1 MLGPSFLVFR
11 RPSHQG
17 RLGLLDSARTLDALD
32 RIGEGIFALDAEGR
46 FTYVNH
52 TALRLLPP
60 LIGASGDLLGTVVWD
75 GSPSFVHT
83 PTGLALRRASTEGV
97 AVIHGVRDP
106 ISGRL
111 LELRLYPSP
120 DGLSGLVLEAGRPR
134 ATDVLDRV
142 SDLYFAC
149 DDEWRLTLVNA
160 RAADYL
166 RLLGPEREDPV
177 GRSVWEVIP
186 GLIGSRFQAE
196 AFRAMVEQ
204 SEVEFEGFFAPLKRW
219 FSVRITP
226 TAEGIIACVRDVTG
240 WRQAKRVLTREAE
253 RLAAVIETQQMVA
266 TAGPDL
272 SGVMRVVAEQLQ
284 VLTWA
289 GAAGVFVPDDG
300 DLVLCEASGTGR
312 EQIGLRLAADASL
325 IGRCYT
331 SGELIRCDD
340 LTLEPGA
347 DQAAVEALGARSG
360 ILVPLASAH
369 HGVQAVVTVWS
380 ARPRAFNDLHVH
392 TIRLVA
398 GLLSTALERAAAF
411 ASNQVLLAERTASLA
426 AIQAAEERF
435 RTLVESI
442 DDFVFRLDRDQ
453 RCVDIFGRW
462 LQREGFQPGD
472 FLGRTT
478 AEIVGRGR
486 SAVHERANLRALAGE
501 AVTYEWTR
509 ASHRGMRHMQTTL
522 SPLRDALGEVAGIVG
537 VGRDITERIEA
548 EQQVRQAQKMEAVG
562 RFAGGVAHDLN
573 NMMMI
578 ILGFSDFLLG
588 ALGPDDAR
596 RADAD
601 EIRKAAERAMHLTRQ
616 LLGFSRHRVVA
627 REVLSLNAVVEGMQ
641 RMLRPLLGEDITLV
655 TSLSPGLG
663 GVEADYGQME
673 QVVMNLTLNARDAM
687 KQGGEL
693 TIETLDVDFPEGYAY
708 RHLGIDIPAGPYV
721 LLVVSDTGHGMTPET
736 KSHLFE
742 PFFTTKPTTLN
753 TGLGLATVYG
763 IVVQS
768 GGYIWVDTAPEQ
780 GCSFKL
786 CFPRAVA
793 DEAAGAVAES
803 APVSVRGTETLLL
816 VEDEDA
822 VRALASRV
830 LTEQGYVVLEARN
843 GREALALLDRPDHG
857 VHLVV
862 TDVVMPDIGGVELAE
877 RLGRTHPDIRIV
889 YMSGYTESDKL
900 QPGVRNSPYPFLQK
914 PFSPDSLALRIRE
927 ALDRA
932 AT

>member
-1 MLGPSFLVFR
+1 
-11 RPSHQG
+11 
-17 RLGLLDSARTLDALD
+17 
-32 RIGEGIFALDAEGR
+32 
-46 FTYVNH
+46 
-52 TALRLLPP
+52 
-60 LIGASGDLLGTVVWD
+60 
-75 GSPSFVHT
+75 
-83 PTGLALRRASTEGV
+83 
-97 AVIHGVRDP
+97 
-106 ISGRL
+106 
-111 LELRLYPSP
+111 
-120 DGLSGLVLEAGRPR
+120 
-134 ATDVLDRV
+134 
-142 SDLYFAC
+142 
-149 DDEWRLTLVNA
+149 
-160 RAADYL
+160 
-166 RLLGPEREDPV
+166 
-177 GRSVWEVIP
+177 
-186 GLIGSRFQAE
+186 
-196 AFRAMVEQ
+196 
-204 SEVEFEGFFAPLKRW
+204 
-219 FSVRITP
+219 
-226 TAEGIIACVRDVTG
+226 
-240 WRQAKRVLTREAE
+240 
-253 RLAAVIETQQMVA
+253 
-266 TAGPDL
+266 
-272 SGVMRVVAEQLQ
+272 
-284 VLTWA
+284 
-289 GAAGVFVPDDG
+289 
-300 DLVLCEASGTGR
+300 
-312 EQIGLRLAADASL
+312 
-325 IGRCYT
+325 
-331 SGELIRCDD
+331 
-340 LTLEPGA
+340 
-347 DQAAVEALGARSG
+347 
-360 ILVPLASAH
+360 
-369 HGVQAVVTVWS
+369 
-380 ARPRAFNDLHVH
+380 
-392 TIRLVA
+392 
-398 GLLSTALERAAAF
+398 
-411 ASNQVLLAERTASLA
+411 
-426 AIQAAEERF
+426 
-435 RTLVESI
+435 
-442 DDFVFRLDRDQ
+442 
-453 RCVDIFGRW
+453 
-462 LQREGFQPGD
+462 
-472 FLGRTT
+472 
-478 AEIVGRGR
+478 
-486 SAVHERANLRALAGE
+486 
-501 AVTYEWTR
+501 
-509 ASHRGMRHMQTTL
+509 
-522 SPLRDALGEVAGIVG
+522 
-537 VGRDITERIEA
+537 
-548 EQQVRQAQKMEAVG
+548 VG

-857 VHLVV
+857 VRLVV